1 MMDGKMTIFY
11 TDDDED
17 DLEFFKKVIRLIDE
31 SYSVITH
38 LDGTQLLDALDNP
51 PPCPSVLFL
60 DINMPGFN
68 GIELLEIIR
77 KSEKY
82 AQLPI
87 IMLSTTNDVL
97 VIRKAHELGANY
109 YVPKPSSF
117 TELRK
122 SIEHTLKINWQDFMP
137 EFNNFVY
144 IDK

>member
-1 MMDGKMTIFY
+1 MPFST
-11 TDDDED
+11 
-17 DLEFFKKVIRLIDE
+17 FFGYQYARI
-31 SYSVITH
+31 H
-38 LDGTQLLDALDNP
+38 
-51 PPCPSVLFL
+51 
-60 DINMPGFN
+60 